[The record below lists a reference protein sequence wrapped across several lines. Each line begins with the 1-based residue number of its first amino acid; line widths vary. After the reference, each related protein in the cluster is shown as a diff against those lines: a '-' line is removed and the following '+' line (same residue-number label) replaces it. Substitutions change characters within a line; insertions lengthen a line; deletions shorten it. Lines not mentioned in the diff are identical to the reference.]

1 MLGHASAE
9 LTLRTYSHLMPS
21 DDEDLDFLSEPGP
34 DQTGPNDSPNAKR
47 SRRKW
52 AEALGF

>member
-21 DDEDLDFLSEPGP
+21 VDEDLDFLSEPGP
-34 DQTGPNDSPNAKR
+34 DQTGPNDSPMAKR
-47 SRRKW
+47 PRRKW
-52 AEALGF
+52 AEAFGF